1 MDLKLNPPAP
11 CPCCLL
17 LWYFVH
23 KKYKLWMNFSGL
35 QMFWSLKNVWNLNQ
49 QNRLFESFANNWST
63 MQKTR
68 PQQKFS
74 LSIRN
79 SLSFQFFLL
88 AKGFNELHNWQGSS
102 IMEWETEVVSPIYF
116 SHHSCYFN
124 STRALITQQMTLKTQ
139 LGFFCVNSLC

>member
-1 MDLKLNPPAP
+1 M
-11 CPCCLL
+11 CEI
-17 LWYFVH
+17 W
-23 KKYKLWMNFSGL
+23 
-35 QMFWSLKNVWNLNQ
+35 

-79 SLSFQFFLL
+79 SLSFQFFLF
-88 AKGFNELHNWQGSS
+88 AKGFNELHNWQGTS

-139 LGFFCVNSLC
+139 LFMLICFPLLSSYVKFFETFCKSSAKKSEMVDR